1 MLLVVYLLFIPIIN
15 GDRRSTTYLLVVII
29 YISIIILNMEE
40 WRLLGV
46 NLVHVN

>member
-29 YISIIILNMEE
+29 YISIILNMEE